1 VQATWSKDVWD
12 VAKVAVPWVTGGLAG
27 SVLAYLLAQRTARKS
42 RARLLVKTSTVRFSL
57 PTVDSGLK
65 TIQVRY
71 GDEVFEALLLY
82 ELTVKN
88 ISTRTASAAS
98 FLLQFHDPIRIV
110 DDHKLVQ
117 PINRQTTLSHQES
130 STGEAYLWDLG
141 ELKPTDSARLR
152 LLLSPATLIKET
164 FRGDDNVDVISDTI
178 RSPASSD
185 RHIMMVVAWIALYVA
200 LGFIPFLSA
209 IFRGLL
215 IWVSI
220 PFAVDLIDQVKRL
233 FFAPRNH
240 IQIGEIRAEEVRI
253 DAGMGG
259 VQK

>member
-1 VQATWSKDVWD
+1 MQATWSKEVWE

-42 RARLLVKTSTVRFSL
+42 RARLLVRTSTIRFSL

-88 ISTRTASAAS
+88 ISSKSASAAS
-98 FLLQFHDPIRIV
+98 FLLEFHDPTRIV
-110 DDHKLVQ
+110 DDHRLVK
-117 PINRQTTLSHQES
+117 PINRQTTWSRQE

-141 ELKPTDSARLR
+141 ELKRGDSARLQ
-152 LLLSPATLIKET
+152 LLLSPATRVEEQ
-164 FRGDDNVDVISDTI
+164 FRGDDNVDIISDTI
-178 RSPASSD
+178 RSPASSE
-185 RHIMMVVAWIALYVA
+185 RHTMVVVAWIALYVA

-209 IFRGLL
+209 VFRGLL
-215 IWVSI
+215 IWLSV
-220 PFAVDLIDQVKRL
+220 PFAVDLVDQVKRL
-233 FFAPRNH
+233 LSAPRNH
-240 IQIGEIRAEEVRI
+240 IQIGEIRGEEVRI
-253 DAGMGG
+253 DTGIGG